1 MRRESPTFPLASLA
15 THGVA
20 RGAQDTMP
28 LPGPAVVTRQ
38 LALMLGVVVVLIGLI
53 AASQLR
59 TPAARVSGVV
69 EADEIRVGSRV
80 GGRVAAVEVAE
91 GDRVVAGQSLIVLE
105 PFDLLQ
111 QEDEARQ
118 TWAAREAD
126 YQRLRA
132 GLRAEEIAQARAR
145 LDQAEARLDLLR
157 AGPREQEIAVARERV
172 RVAAAELALAKQ
184 NHTRNS
190 ELFAR
195 EAISREEFD
204 RTIEQLEAADGLA
217 SVRRQELELLELG
230 AREEEVR
237 EAAALVEQQRQ
248 AWELA
253 KSGYRPEEV
262 AQARAARDA
271 AQAAL
276 DAAVV
281 RKQELVIRAPVD
293 GTIEA
298 LDLQPGDLAPAG
310 APVLSLLDARRL
322 WIRAYVPQNRVGVRV
337 GQLLAVTVDSADEQ
351 RFEGRVTYVAR
362 QAEFTPSNV
371 QTPAERDKQAFR
383 IKVELTDAPAWLR
396 PGMSAD
402 VWLAPLE
409 SRP

>member
-1 MRRESPTFPLASLA
+1 
-15 THGVA
+15 
-20 RGAQDTMP
+20 
-28 LPGPAVVTRQ
+28 
-38 LALMLGVVVVLIGLI
+38 MLGVVVVLIGLI

>member
-1 MRRESPTFPLASLA
+1 M
-15 THGVA
+15 
-20 RGAQDTMP
+20 
-28 LPGPAVVTRQ
+28 RQ

-59 TPAARVSGVV
+59 TPAARVSGMV

-91 GDRVVAGQSLIVLE
+91 GDRVVAGQALIVLE

-118 TWAAREAD
+118 TWAAREAE
-126 YQRLRA
+126 YQRLQA

-204 RTIEQLEAADGLA
+204 RTVEQLEAADALA

-230 AREEEVR
+230 ARDEEVR

-276 DAAVV
+276 DAVLA

-322 WIRAYVPQNRVGVRV
+322 WIRAYVPQNRIGVRV
-337 GQLLAVTVDSADEQ
+337 GQQLSVTVDSVGER
-351 RFEGRVTYVAR
+351 RFVGRVTYVAR

-371 QTPAERDKQAFR
+371 QTPEERDKQAFR
-383 IKVELTDAPAWLR
+383 IKVELPDVQDWLR

-409 SRP
+409 TRP